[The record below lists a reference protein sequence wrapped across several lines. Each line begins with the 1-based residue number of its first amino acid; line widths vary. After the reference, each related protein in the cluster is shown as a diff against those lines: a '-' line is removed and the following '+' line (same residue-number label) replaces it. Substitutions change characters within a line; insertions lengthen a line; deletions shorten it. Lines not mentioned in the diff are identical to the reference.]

1 MDGSQFDTLLRG
13 LTTARSRRGAVVGLL
28 GGTLGLFGLT
38 ETEAKHKHK
47 KHKKHKKP
55 PGSGSPPA
63 SPPVSPPPSPPAS
76 PPPGRIA
83 TADAT
88 CGASGG
94 RVIGLRQAQTFLALR
109 SGQLTSATVFLST
122 NDSGA
127 DIDVEIWSTDGAG
140 APREVLAGVAI
151 ADVPATDAPGGD
163 PPRRL
168 SATFSGPATVVAG
181 LRYAVV
187 ITGPDGSFGL
197 DGARGNPCPDGNAF
211 FASARNEALRSD
223 PNLDLH
229 FETIVT
235 G

>member
-1 MDGSQFDTLLRG
+1 MDGSQFDGLLRS
-13 LTTARSRRGAVVGLL
+13 LTTARSRRGAMVGVLGGALGLL
-28 GGTLGLFGLT
+28 GLT
-38 ETEAKHKHK
+38 ESEAKHKK
-47 KHKKHKKP
+47 KHRKKK
-55 PGSGSPPA
+55 GNGSPPS
-63 SPPVSPPPSPPAS
+63 SPPTSPPPSPPAS

-94 RVIGLRQAQTFLALR
+94 RVIGLRLAQTFLALR

-140 APREVLAGVAI
+140 SPGEVLAGVAI
-151 ADVPATDAPGGD
+151 ADVAATDAPGGD

-181 LRYAVV
+181 L
-187 ITGPDGSFGL
+187 
-197 DGARGNPCPDGNAF
+197 
-211 FASARNEALRSD
+211 
-223 PNLDLH
+223 
-229 FETIVT
+229 
-235 G
+235 